1 MYVVVAVLSK
11 AGAQV
16 PVMPLLDVVGSAV
29 SVAPEQMGATALKVG
44 VIFGL
49 TVIVKV
55 VVVAH

>member
-1 MYVVVAVLSK
+1 MFN

-29 SVAPEQMGATALKVG
+29 SVAPEQMGATAVKVG
-44 VIFGL
+44 VMFGL